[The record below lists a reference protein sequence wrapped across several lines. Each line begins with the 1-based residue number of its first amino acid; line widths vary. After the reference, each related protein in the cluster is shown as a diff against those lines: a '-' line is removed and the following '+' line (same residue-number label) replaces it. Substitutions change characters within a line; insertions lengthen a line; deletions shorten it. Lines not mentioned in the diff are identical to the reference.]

1 MPFTVWITINCGKFL
16 KRWEYQTTWP
26 ASWEICIPVK
36 KQHLEPD
43 SMLQKP
49 KGLCGWNSG
58 CMVNNS
64 NKSDWKEW
72 GVQMARHL
80 LIHSKEGE
88 VCPVDNETLER
99 SFNWGNVMFRP
110 VWQQQGVVWVVV
122 RRRESSGK
130 SKSWS
135 HCRALLLPRWHHYK
149 TRLYKPYCPS
159 SVMPAPLSLWP
170 CPAASCSL
178 SKMGV

>member
-26 ASWEICIPVK
+26 ASWEICIPVE

-43 SMLQKP
+43 GMLQKP
-49 KGLCGWNSG
+49 KGLCGWKLG
-58 CMVNNS
+58 CMVNNN

-80 LIHSKEGE
+80 LVHSKEGE

-99 SFNWGNVMFRP
+99 SFNWGM
-110 VWQQQGVVWVVV
+110 
-122 RRRESSGK
+122 
-130 SKSWS
+130 
-135 HCRALLLPRWHHYK
+135 
-149 TRLYKPYCPS
+149 
-159 SVMPAPLSLWP
+159 
-170 CPAASCSL
+170 SCSDL
-178 SKMGV
+178 SDSSKELCGWWWEGEKVLEKVNLEAIVGLCCCPGDISTRPGSTSPTAWVQ